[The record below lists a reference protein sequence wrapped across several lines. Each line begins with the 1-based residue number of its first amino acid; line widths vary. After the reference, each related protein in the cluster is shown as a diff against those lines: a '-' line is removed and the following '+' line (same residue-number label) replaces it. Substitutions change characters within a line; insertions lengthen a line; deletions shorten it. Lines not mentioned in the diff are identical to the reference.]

1 MPKYVNGE
9 YDIEK
14 AFRAIEDELIH
25 SMIRNFKQHRAEETK
40 EGYNWSAWQIE
51 QLKSLEQYKKANA
64 EKFSSRF
71 SNINASVEE
80 LIKEA
85 RAQGGSEQEEQ
96 ILKAI
101 KNGFKAAKPPGQGME
116 AAFFRLNDKKIE
128 ALAKATKN
136 DLSKAEH
143 ATLRMANDKYRQIIF
158 NAQVYANTGA
168 GTYEKAV
175 DMATRDF
182 LSAGINCIEYKDG
195 SRHNIKEYAGM
206 AIRTADKRAYLTG
219 EGEKRK
225 EWGVTTVIVKKR
237 GNACPKCLPFCGKIL
252 IDDVWSGGVPD
263 GKHKLMSQAIA
274 AGLYHPNCKDIH
286 TTYFEGITKYGEPY
300 TDTEIK
306 QIESDYNEE
315 QKQKYAQRQAERF
328 NRLEKYSL
336 DDDNKKMYVARK
348 EQWENVVAN
357 NQNSDKIKL
366 KDNITKTNAKIDSLK
381 KEFSDMT
388 EGYSYDDWF
397 KEFDSIEDGFGD
409 VSEDDLVDKLKDLDT
424 QIKNYQKQKNKLLI
438 QKEKRK
444 QLDTGYSGKVPDNEL
459 DKFNKKAFEQ
469 IKSDTGYSDEKAK
482 ELQEALKEYFG
493 GDYTSI
499 LNGET
504 ETAKIIRDGIDR
516 IPVYEGSISRGMTLN
531 NSDVRMFS
539 NLKKGDELPRRGIIE
554 SWTSNEGTAMGYGG
568 ISVYERS
575 SVILECEKNETAVG
589 VQHLSLFGTDESEV
603 LSSSKYEVV
612 EVIKES
618 KYDYLSKHRE
628 YLYFPEDLE
637 NSSGVLKENVVCI
650 IKVKEKV

>member
-1 MPKYVNGE
+1 MPRYVNGE

-64 EKFSSRF
+64 EKFASRF

-136 DLSKAEH
+136 DLSKAER

-300 TDTEIK
+300 TDTELK
-306 QIESDYNEE
+306 QIESDYNEG

-328 NRLEKYSL
+328 DRLEKYSL
-336 DDDNKKMYVARK
+336 DDDNKKMYAARK
-348 EQWENVVAN
+348 EQWEKQVDSKQEYKPVNRGESKIVEVKNNRNINISEVEDYKGDVYISDKANIKPRALHEIYNNTMKAMELWGISKNRRPEIRIVSYEELEAYGKYNAVDNVVYYIPEVVSEDIVGGKAITEYHEMWHMK
-357 NQNSDKIKL
+357 QAEKFRSKGW
-366 KDNITKTNAKIDSLK
+366 NITKENYGKYIRELNKECKKTIDVLGINEYNVGKI
-381 KEFSDMT
+381 SDYAEKMLDYGRYDEVEAEYMT
-388 EGYSYDDWF
+388 
-397 KEFDSIEDGFGD
+397 I
-409 VSEDDLVDKLKDLDT
+409 
-424 QIKNYQKQKNKLLI
+424 
-438 QKEKRK
+438 
-444 QLDTGYSGKVPDNEL
+444 
-459 DKFNKKAFEQ
+459 
-469 IKSDTGYSDEKAK
+469 IKSKGK
-482 ELQEALKEYFG
+482 EL
-493 GDYTSI
+493 
-499 LNGET
+499 
-504 ETAKIIRDGIDR
+504 
-516 IPVYEGSISRGMTLN
+516 
-531 NSDVRMFS
+531 
-539 NLKKGDELPRRGIIE
+539 
-554 SWTSNEGTAMGYGG
+554 
-568 ISVYERS
+568 
-575 SVILECEKNETAVG
+575 
-589 VQHLSLFGTDESEV
+589 
-603 LSSSKYEVV
+603 
-612 EVIKES
+612 
-618 KYDYLSKHRE
+618 
-628 YLYFPEDLE
+628 
-637 NSSGVLKENVVCI
+637 
-650 IKVKEKV
+650 

>member
-1 MPKYVNGE
+1 MPRYVNGE

-64 EKFSSRF
+64 EKFASRF

-182 LSAGINCIEYKDG
+182 LSAGINSIEYKDG

-300 TDTEIK
+300 TDTELK
-306 QIESDYNEE
+306 QIESDYNEG

-328 NRLEKYSL
+328 DRLEKYSL
-336 DDDNKKMYVARK
+336 DDDNKKMYAARK
-348 EQWENVVAN
+348 EQWEKQVDSKQEYKPVNRGESKIVEVKNNRNINISEVEDYKGDVYISDKANIKPRALHEIYNNTMKAIELWGISKNRKPEIRIVSYEELEAYGKYNAVDNVVYYIPEVVSEDIVGGKAITEYHEMWHMK
-357 NQNSDKIKL
+357 QAEKFRDKGW
-366 KDNITKTNAKIDSLK
+366 NITKENYGKYIRELNKECKKTIDVLGINEYNVGKI
-381 KEFSDMT
+381 SDYAEKMLDYGRYDEVEAEYMT
-388 EGYSYDDWF
+388 
-397 KEFDSIEDGFGD
+397 I
-409 VSEDDLVDKLKDLDT
+409 
-424 QIKNYQKQKNKLLI
+424 
-438 QKEKRK
+438 
-444 QLDTGYSGKVPDNEL
+444 
-459 DKFNKKAFEQ
+459 
-469 IKSDTGYSDEKAK
+469 IKSKGK
-482 ELQEALKEYFG
+482 EL
-493 GDYTSI
+493 
-499 LNGET
+499 
-504 ETAKIIRDGIDR
+504 
-516 IPVYEGSISRGMTLN
+516 
-531 NSDVRMFS
+531 
-539 NLKKGDELPRRGIIE
+539 
-554 SWTSNEGTAMGYGG
+554 
-568 ISVYERS
+568 
-575 SVILECEKNETAVG
+575 
-589 VQHLSLFGTDESEV
+589 
-603 LSSSKYEVV
+603 
-612 EVIKES
+612 
-618 KYDYLSKHRE
+618 
-628 YLYFPEDLE
+628 
-637 NSSGVLKENVVCI
+637 
-650 IKVKEKV
+650 

>member
-1 MPKYVNGE
+1 MPRYVNGE

-85 RAQGGSEQEEQ
+85 RAQGDSEQEEQ

-128 ALAKATKN
+128 ALVKATTK
-136 DLSKAEH
+136 DLSKAEY

-263 GKHKLMSQAIA
+263 GKHKLMSQAIT

-300 TDTEIK
+300 TDTELK
-306 QIESDYNEE
+306 QIESDYNEG

-328 NRLEKYSL
+328 DRLEKYSL
-336 DDDNKKMYVARK
+336 DDDNKKMYAERR
-348 EQWENVVAN
+348 EQWEKQVDSKQEYKPVNRGESKIVEVKNNTNINISEVEDYKGDVYISDKANIKPRALHEIYNNTMKAMELWGISKNRRPEIRIVSYEELEAYGKYNAVDNVVYYIPEVVSEDIVGGKAITEYHEMWHMK
-357 NQNSDKIKL
+357 QAEKFRSKGW
-366 KDNITKTNAKIDSLK
+366 NITKENYGKYIRELNKECKKTIDVLGINEYNVGKI
-381 KEFSDMT
+381 SDYAEKMLDYGRYDEVEAEYMT
-388 EGYSYDDWF
+388 
-397 KEFDSIEDGFGD
+397 I
-409 VSEDDLVDKLKDLDT
+409 
-424 QIKNYQKQKNKLLI
+424 
-438 QKEKRK
+438 
-444 QLDTGYSGKVPDNEL
+444 
-459 DKFNKKAFEQ
+459 
-469 IKSDTGYSDEKAK
+469 IKSKGK
-482 ELQEALKEYFG
+482 EL
-493 GDYTSI
+493 
-499 LNGET
+499 
-504 ETAKIIRDGIDR
+504 
-516 IPVYEGSISRGMTLN
+516 
-531 NSDVRMFS
+531 
-539 NLKKGDELPRRGIIE
+539 
-554 SWTSNEGTAMGYGG
+554 
-568 ISVYERS
+568 
-575 SVILECEKNETAVG
+575 
-589 VQHLSLFGTDESEV
+589 
-603 LSSSKYEVV
+603 
-612 EVIKES
+612 
-618 KYDYLSKHRE
+618 
-628 YLYFPEDLE
+628 
-637 NSSGVLKENVVCI
+637 
-650 IKVKEKV
+650 

>member
-1 MPKYVNGE
+1 MPRYVNGE

-64 EKFSSRF
+64 EKFASRF

-136 DLSKAEH
+136 DLSKAER

-182 LSAGINCIEYKDG
+182 LSAGINSIEYKDG

-300 TDTEIK
+300 TDTELK
-306 QIESDYNEE
+306 QIESDYNEG

-328 NRLEKYSL
+328 DRLEKYSL
-336 DDDNKKMYVARK
+336 DDDNKKMYAARK
-348 EQWENVVAN
+348 EQWEKQVDSKQEYKPVNRGESKIVEVKNNRNINISEVEDYKGDVYISDKANIKPRALHEIYNNTMKAIELWGISKNRKPEIRIVSYEELEAYGKYNAVDNVVYY
-357 NQNSDKIKL
+357 IP
-366 KDNITKTNAKIDSLK
+366 
-381 KEFSDMT
+381 EV
-388 EGYSYDDWF
+388 
-397 KEFDSIEDGFGD
+397 
-409 VSEDDLVDKLKDLDT
+409 VSEDIVGGKAITEYHEMWHMKQAEKFRDKGWDITKENYGDYLEKLNKECKKRIDALGINEYNVGKISEYAKKSYIAQRYDEVEAEYMTLV
-424 QIKNYQKQKNKLLI
+424 
-438 QKEKRK
+438 KRK
-444 QLDTGYSGKVPDNEL
+444 G
-459 DKFNKKAFEQ
+459 
-469 IKSDTGYSDEKAK
+469 EK
-482 ELQEALKEYFG
+482 L
-493 GDYTSI
+493 
-499 LNGET
+499 
-504 ETAKIIRDGIDR
+504 
-516 IPVYEGSISRGMTLN
+516 
-531 NSDVRMFS
+531 
-539 NLKKGDELPRRGIIE
+539 
-554 SWTSNEGTAMGYGG
+554 
-568 ISVYERS
+568 
-575 SVILECEKNETAVG
+575 
-589 VQHLSLFGTDESEV
+589 
-603 LSSSKYEVV
+603 
-612 EVIKES
+612 
-618 KYDYLSKHRE
+618 
-628 YLYFPEDLE
+628 
-637 NSSGVLKENVVCI
+637 
-650 IKVKEKV
+650 

>member
-40 EGYNWSAWQIE
+40 EGSNWSAWQIE

-286 TTYFEGITKYGEPY
+286 TTYFEGITKYGESY
-300 TDTEIK
+300 TDTELK

-328 NRLEKYSL
+328 DRLEKYSL
-336 DDDNKKMYVARK
+336 DDDNKKMYAARR
-348 EQWENVVAN
+348 EQWEKQVDSKQEYKPVNRGESKIVEVKNNTNINISEVEDYKGDVYISDKANIKPRALHEIYNNTMKAMELWGISKNRRPEIRIVSYEELEAYGKYNAVDNVVYYIPEVVSEDIVGGKAITEYHEMWHMK
-357 NQNSDKIKL
+357 QAEKFRSKGW
-366 KDNITKTNAKIDSLK
+366 NITKENYGKYIRELNKECKKTIDVLGINEYNVGKI
-381 KEFSDMT
+381 SDYAEKMLDYGRYDEVEAEYMT
-388 EGYSYDDWF
+388 
-397 KEFDSIEDGFGD
+397 I
-409 VSEDDLVDKLKDLDT
+409 
-424 QIKNYQKQKNKLLI
+424 
-438 QKEKRK
+438 
-444 QLDTGYSGKVPDNEL
+444 
-459 DKFNKKAFEQ
+459 
-469 IKSDTGYSDEKAK
+469 IKSKGK
-482 ELQEALKEYFG
+482 EL
-493 GDYTSI
+493 
-499 LNGET
+499 
-504 ETAKIIRDGIDR
+504 
-516 IPVYEGSISRGMTLN
+516 
-531 NSDVRMFS
+531 
-539 NLKKGDELPRRGIIE
+539 
-554 SWTSNEGTAMGYGG
+554 
-568 ISVYERS
+568 
-575 SVILECEKNETAVG
+575 
-589 VQHLSLFGTDESEV
+589 
-603 LSSSKYEVV
+603 
-612 EVIKES
+612 
-618 KYDYLSKHRE
+618 
-628 YLYFPEDLE
+628 
-637 NSSGVLKENVVCI
+637 
-650 IKVKEKV
+650 

>member
-64 EKFSSRF
+64 EKFASWF

-263 GKHKLMSQAIA
+263 GKYKLMSQAIA

-300 TDTEIK
+300 TDTELK
-306 QIESDYNEE
+306 QIESDYNEG

-328 NRLEKYSL
+328 DRLEKYSL
-336 DDDNKKMYVARK
+336 DDDNKKMYAARK
-348 EQWENVVAN
+348 EQWEKQVDSKQEYKPVNRGESKIVEVKNNRNINISEVEDYKGDVYISDKANIKPRALHEIYNNTMKAMELWGISKNRRPEIRIVSYEELEAYGKYNAVDNVVYYIPEVVSEDIVGGKAITEYHEMWHMK
-357 NQNSDKIKL
+357 QAEKFRSKGW
-366 KDNITKTNAKIDSLK
+366 NITKENYGKYIRELNKECKKTIDVLGINEYNVGKI
-381 KEFSDMT
+381 SDYAEKMLDYGRYDEVEAEYMT
-388 EGYSYDDWF
+388 
-397 KEFDSIEDGFGD
+397 I
-409 VSEDDLVDKLKDLDT
+409 
-424 QIKNYQKQKNKLLI
+424 
-438 QKEKRK
+438 
-444 QLDTGYSGKVPDNEL
+444 
-459 DKFNKKAFEQ
+459 
-469 IKSDTGYSDEKAK
+469 IKSKGK
-482 ELQEALKEYFG
+482 EL
-493 GDYTSI
+493 
-499 LNGET
+499 
-504 ETAKIIRDGIDR
+504 
-516 IPVYEGSISRGMTLN
+516 
-531 NSDVRMFS
+531 
-539 NLKKGDELPRRGIIE
+539 
-554 SWTSNEGTAMGYGG
+554 
-568 ISVYERS
+568 
-575 SVILECEKNETAVG
+575 
-589 VQHLSLFGTDESEV
+589 
-603 LSSSKYEVV
+603 
-612 EVIKES
+612 
-618 KYDYLSKHRE
+618 
-628 YLYFPEDLE
+628 
-637 NSSGVLKENVVCI
+637 
-650 IKVKEKV
+650 

>member
-116 AAFFRLNDKKIE
+116 AAFFRLNDKKME

-336 DDDNKKMYVARK
+336 DDDNKKMYAERR
-348 EQWENVVAN
+348 EQWEKQVDSKQEYKPVNRGESKIVEVKNNTNINISEVEDYKGDVYISDKANIKPRALHEIYNNTMKAMELWGISKNRRPEIRIVSYEELEAYGKYNAVDNVVYYIPEVVSEDIVGGKAITEYHEMWHMK
-357 NQNSDKIKL
+357 QAEKFRSKGW
-366 KDNITKTNAKIDSLK
+366 NITKENYGKYIRELNKECKKTIDVLGINEYNVGKI
-381 KEFSDMT
+381 SDYAEKMLDYGRYDEVEAEYMT
-388 EGYSYDDWF
+388 
-397 KEFDSIEDGFGD
+397 I
-409 VSEDDLVDKLKDLDT
+409 
-424 QIKNYQKQKNKLLI
+424 
-438 QKEKRK
+438 
-444 QLDTGYSGKVPDNEL
+444 
-459 DKFNKKAFEQ
+459 
-469 IKSDTGYSDEKAK
+469 IKSKGK
-482 ELQEALKEYFG
+482 EL
-493 GDYTSI
+493 
-499 LNGET
+499 
-504 ETAKIIRDGIDR
+504 
-516 IPVYEGSISRGMTLN
+516 
-531 NSDVRMFS
+531 
-539 NLKKGDELPRRGIIE
+539 
-554 SWTSNEGTAMGYGG
+554 
-568 ISVYERS
+568 
-575 SVILECEKNETAVG
+575 
-589 VQHLSLFGTDESEV
+589 
-603 LSSSKYEVV
+603 
-612 EVIKES
+612 
-618 KYDYLSKHRE
+618 
-628 YLYFPEDLE
+628 
-637 NSSGVLKENVVCI
+637 
-650 IKVKEKV
+650 

>member
-85 RAQGGSEQEEQ
+85 RAQGSSEQEEQ

-300 TDTEIK
+300 TDTELK
-306 QIESDYNEE
+306 QIESDYNEG
-315 QKQKYAQRQAERF
+315 QKQKYAQRQAERLD
-328 NRLEKYSL
+328 RLEKYSL
-336 DDDNKKMYVARK
+336 DDDNKKMYAARK
-348 EQWENVVAN
+348 EQWEKQVDSKQEYKPVNRGESKIVEVKNNRNINISEVEDYKGDVYISDKANIKPRALHEIYNNTMKAMELWGISKNRRPEIRIVSYEELEAYGKYNAVDNVVYYIPEVVSEDIVGGKAITEYHEMWHMK
-357 NQNSDKIKL
+357 QAEKFRSKGW
-366 KDNITKTNAKIDSLK
+366 NITKENYGKYIRELNKECKKTIDVLGINEYNVGKI
-381 KEFSDMT
+381 SDYAEKMLDYGRYDEVEVEYMT
-388 EGYSYDDWF
+388 
-397 KEFDSIEDGFGD
+397 I
-409 VSEDDLVDKLKDLDT
+409 
-424 QIKNYQKQKNKLLI
+424 
-438 QKEKRK
+438 
-444 QLDTGYSGKVPDNEL
+444 
-459 DKFNKKAFEQ
+459 
-469 IKSDTGYSDEKAK
+469 IKSKGK
-482 ELQEALKEYFG
+482 EL
-493 GDYTSI
+493 
-499 LNGET
+499 
-504 ETAKIIRDGIDR
+504 
-516 IPVYEGSISRGMTLN
+516 
-531 NSDVRMFS
+531 
-539 NLKKGDELPRRGIIE
+539 
-554 SWTSNEGTAMGYGG
+554 
-568 ISVYERS
+568 
-575 SVILECEKNETAVG
+575 
-589 VQHLSLFGTDESEV
+589 
-603 LSSSKYEVV
+603 
-612 EVIKES
+612 
-618 KYDYLSKHRE
+618 
-628 YLYFPEDLE
+628 
-637 NSSGVLKENVVCI
+637 
-650 IKVKEKV
+650 

>member
-237 GNACPKCLPFCGKIL
+237 GNACPMCLPFCGKIL

-336 DDDNKKMYVARK
+336 DDDNKKMYAERR
-348 EQWENVVAN
+348 EQWEKQVDSKQEYKLVNRGESKIVEVKNNTNINISEVEDYKGDVYISDKANIKPRALHEIYNNTMKAMELWGISKNRRPEIRIVSYEELEAYGKYNAVDNVVYYIPEVVSEDIVGGKAITEYHEMWHMK
-357 NQNSDKIKL
+357 QAEKFRSKGW
-366 KDNITKTNAKIDSLK
+366 NITKENYGKYIRELNKECKKTIDVLGINEYNVGKI
-381 KEFSDMT
+381 SDYAEKMLDYGRYDEVEAEYMT
-388 EGYSYDDWF
+388 
-397 KEFDSIEDGFGD
+397 I
-409 VSEDDLVDKLKDLDT
+409 
-424 QIKNYQKQKNKLLI
+424 
-438 QKEKRK
+438 
-444 QLDTGYSGKVPDNEL
+444 
-459 DKFNKKAFEQ
+459 
-469 IKSDTGYSDEKAK
+469 IKSKGK
-482 ELQEALKEYFG
+482 EL
-493 GDYTSI
+493 
-499 LNGET
+499 
-504 ETAKIIRDGIDR
+504 
-516 IPVYEGSISRGMTLN
+516 
-531 NSDVRMFS
+531 
-539 NLKKGDELPRRGIIE
+539 
-554 SWTSNEGTAMGYGG
+554 
-568 ISVYERS
+568 
-575 SVILECEKNETAVG
+575 
-589 VQHLSLFGTDESEV
+589 
-603 LSSSKYEVV
+603 
-612 EVIKES
+612 
-618 KYDYLSKHRE
+618 
-628 YLYFPEDLE
+628 
-637 NSSGVLKENVVCI
+637 
-650 IKVKEKV
+650 

>member
-85 RAQGGSEQEEQ
+85 RVQGDSEQEEQ

-128 ALAKATKN
+128 ALVKATTK

-300 TDTEIK
+300 TDTELK
-306 QIESDYNEE
+306 QIEGDYNEE

-328 NRLEKYSL
+328 DRLEKYSL
-336 DDDNKKMYVARK
+336 DDDNKKMYAARK
-348 EQWENVVAN
+348 KQWEKQADSKQAYKTVNRGESKIAEVKNNRNINISEVEDYKGEVYISDKANIKPRALHEIYNNTMKAMELWEISKDRRPEIRIVSYEELEAYGKYNAVDNVVYY
-357 NQNSDKIKL
+357 IP
-366 KDNITKTNAKIDSLK
+366 
-381 KEFSDMT
+381 EV
-388 EGYSYDDWF
+388 
-397 KEFDSIEDGFGD
+397 
-409 VSEDDLVDKLKDLDT
+409 VSEDIVGEKAITEYHEMWHMKQAEKFRDKGWDIAKENYGDYLEKLNKECKKRIDALGINEYNVGKISDYAEKMLDYGRYDEVEAEYMT
-424 QIKNYQKQKNKLLI
+424 I
-438 QKEKRK
+438 
-444 QLDTGYSGKVPDNEL
+444 
-459 DKFNKKAFEQ
+459 
-469 IKSDTGYSDEKAK
+469 IKSKGK
-482 ELQEALKEYFG
+482 EL
-493 GDYTSI
+493 
-499 LNGET
+499 
-504 ETAKIIRDGIDR
+504 
-516 IPVYEGSISRGMTLN
+516 
-531 NSDVRMFS
+531 
-539 NLKKGDELPRRGIIE
+539 
-554 SWTSNEGTAMGYGG
+554 
-568 ISVYERS
+568 
-575 SVILECEKNETAVG
+575 
-589 VQHLSLFGTDESEV
+589 
-603 LSSSKYEVV
+603 
-612 EVIKES
+612 
-618 KYDYLSKHRE
+618 
-628 YLYFPEDLE
+628 
-637 NSSGVLKENVVCI
+637 
-650 IKVKEKV
+650 

>member
-64 EKFSSRF
+64 EKFASRF
-71 SNINASVEE
+71 GNINASVEE

-85 RAQGGSEQEEQ
+85 RVQGGSEQEEQ

-182 LSAGINCIEYKDG
+182 LSAGINSIEYKDG
-195 SRHNIKEYAGM
+195 SRHNIKEYASM

-328 NRLEKYSL
+328 DRLEKYSL
-336 DDDNKKMYVARK
+336 DDDNKKMYAARR
-348 EQWENVVAN
+348 EQWEKQVDSKQEYKPVNRGESKIVEVKNNTNINISEVEDYKGEVYISDKANIKPRALHEIYNNTIKAMELWGISKNRRPEIRIVSYEELEAYGKYNAVDNVVYYIPEVVSEDIVGGKAITEYHEMWHMK
-357 NQNSDKIKL
+357 QAEKFRSKGW
-366 KDNITKTNAKIDSLK
+366 NITKENYGKYIRELNKECKKTIDVLGINEYNVGKI
-381 KEFSDMT
+381 SDYAEKMLDYGRYDEVEAEYMT
-388 EGYSYDDWF
+388 
-397 KEFDSIEDGFGD
+397 I
-409 VSEDDLVDKLKDLDT
+409 
-424 QIKNYQKQKNKLLI
+424 
-438 QKEKRK
+438 
-444 QLDTGYSGKVPDNEL
+444 
-459 DKFNKKAFEQ
+459 
-469 IKSDTGYSDEKAK
+469 IKSKGK
-482 ELQEALKEYFG
+482 EL
-493 GDYTSI
+493 
-499 LNGET
+499 
-504 ETAKIIRDGIDR
+504 
-516 IPVYEGSISRGMTLN
+516 
-531 NSDVRMFS
+531 
-539 NLKKGDELPRRGIIE
+539 
-554 SWTSNEGTAMGYGG
+554 
-568 ISVYERS
+568 
-575 SVILECEKNETAVG
+575 
-589 VQHLSLFGTDESEV
+589 
-603 LSSSKYEVV
+603 
-612 EVIKES
+612 
-618 KYDYLSKHRE
+618 
-628 YLYFPEDLE
+628 
-637 NSSGVLKENVVCI
+637 
-650 IKVKEKV
+650 

>member
-1 MPKYVNGE
+1 MPKYVNSE

-85 RAQGGSEQEEQ
+85 RVQGGSEQEEQ

-182 LSAGINCIEYKDG
+182 LSAGINSIEYKDG
-195 SRHNIKEYAGM
+195 SRHNIKEYASM

-300 TDTEIK
+300 TDTELK
-306 QIESDYNEE
+306 QIEGDYNEE

-328 NRLEKYSL
+328 DRLEKYSL
-336 DDDNKKMYVARK
+336 DDDNKKMYAARK
-348 EQWENVVAN
+348 KQWEKQADSKQAYKTVNRGESKIAEVKNNRNINISEVEDYKGEVYISDKANIKPRALHEIYNNTMKAMELWGISKNRRPEIRIVSYEELEAYGKYNAVDNVVYYIPEVVSEDIVGGKAITEYHEMWHMK
-357 NQNSDKIKL
+357 QAEKFRSKGW
-366 KDNITKTNAKIDSLK
+366 NITKENYGKYIRELNKECKKTIDVLGINEYNVGKI
-381 KEFSDMT
+381 SDYAEKMLDYGRYDEVEAEYMT
-388 EGYSYDDWF
+388 
-397 KEFDSIEDGFGD
+397 I
-409 VSEDDLVDKLKDLDT
+409 
-424 QIKNYQKQKNKLLI
+424 
-438 QKEKRK
+438 
-444 QLDTGYSGKVPDNEL
+444 
-459 DKFNKKAFEQ
+459 
-469 IKSDTGYSDEKAK
+469 IKSKGK
-482 ELQEALKEYFG
+482 EL
-493 GDYTSI
+493 
-499 LNGET
+499 
-504 ETAKIIRDGIDR
+504 
-516 IPVYEGSISRGMTLN
+516 
-531 NSDVRMFS
+531 
-539 NLKKGDELPRRGIIE
+539 
-554 SWTSNEGTAMGYGG
+554 
-568 ISVYERS
+568 
-575 SVILECEKNETAVG
+575 
-589 VQHLSLFGTDESEV
+589 
-603 LSSSKYEVV
+603 
-612 EVIKES
+612 
-618 KYDYLSKHRE
+618 
-628 YLYFPEDLE
+628 
-637 NSSGVLKENVVCI
+637 
-650 IKVKEKV
+650 

>member
-286 TTYFEGITKYGEPY
+286 TTYFEGITKYGESY
-300 TDTEIK
+300 TDTELK

-328 NRLEKYSL
+328 DRLEKYSL
-336 DDDNKKMYVARK
+336 DDDNKKMYAARR
-348 EQWENVVAN
+348 EQWEKQVDSKQEYKPVNRGESKIVEVKNNTNINISEVEDYKGDVYISDKANIKPRALHEIYNNTMKAMELWGISKNRRPEIRIVSYEELEAYGKYNAVDNVVYYIPEVVSEDIVGGKAITEYHEMWHMK
-357 NQNSDKIKL
+357 QAEKFRSKGW
-366 KDNITKTNAKIDSLK
+366 NITKENYGKYIRELNKECKKTIDVLGINEDNVGKI
-381 KEFSDMT
+381 SDYAEKMLDYGRYDEVEAEYMT
-388 EGYSYDDWF
+388 
-397 KEFDSIEDGFGD
+397 I
-409 VSEDDLVDKLKDLDT
+409 
-424 QIKNYQKQKNKLLI
+424 
-438 QKEKRK
+438 
-444 QLDTGYSGKVPDNEL
+444 
-459 DKFNKKAFEQ
+459 
-469 IKSDTGYSDEKAK
+469 IKSKGK
-482 ELQEALKEYFG
+482 EL
-493 GDYTSI
+493 
-499 LNGET
+499 
-504 ETAKIIRDGIDR
+504 
-516 IPVYEGSISRGMTLN
+516 
-531 NSDVRMFS
+531 
-539 NLKKGDELPRRGIIE
+539 
-554 SWTSNEGTAMGYGG
+554 
-568 ISVYERS
+568 
-575 SVILECEKNETAVG
+575 
-589 VQHLSLFGTDESEV
+589 
-603 LSSSKYEVV
+603 
-612 EVIKES
+612 
-618 KYDYLSKHRE
+618 
-628 YLYFPEDLE
+628 
-637 NSSGVLKENVVCI
+637 
-650 IKVKEKV
+650 

>member
-85 RAQGGSEQEEQ
+85 RVQGDSEQEEQ

-128 ALAKATKN
+128 ALVKATTK

-182 LSAGINCIEYKDG
+182 LSAGINSIEYKDG

-300 TDTEIK
+300 TDAELK
-306 QIESDYNEE
+306 KIESDYNEE

-328 NRLEKYSL
+328 DRLEKYSL
-336 DDDNKKMYVARK
+336 DDDNKKIYAARR
-348 EQWENVVAN
+348 EQWEKQVDSKQEYKPVNRGESKIVEVKNNTNINISEVEDYKGEVYISDKANIKPRALHEIYNNTMKAMELWGISKNRRPEIRIVSYEELEAYGKYNAVDNVVYYIPEVVSEDIVGGKAITEYHEMWHMK
-357 NQNSDKIKL
+357 QAEKFRSKGW
-366 KDNITKTNAKIDSLK
+366 NITKENYGKYIRELNKECKKTIDVLGINEYNVGKI
-381 KEFSDMT
+381 SDYAEKMLDYGRYDEVEAEYMT
-388 EGYSYDDWF
+388 
-397 KEFDSIEDGFGD
+397 I
-409 VSEDDLVDKLKDLDT
+409 
-424 QIKNYQKQKNKLLI
+424 
-438 QKEKRK
+438 
-444 QLDTGYSGKVPDNEL
+444 
-459 DKFNKKAFEQ
+459 
-469 IKSDTGYSDEKAK
+469 IKSKGK
-482 ELQEALKEYFG
+482 EL
-493 GDYTSI
+493 
-499 LNGET
+499 
-504 ETAKIIRDGIDR
+504 
-516 IPVYEGSISRGMTLN
+516 
-531 NSDVRMFS
+531 
-539 NLKKGDELPRRGIIE
+539 
-554 SWTSNEGTAMGYGG
+554 
-568 ISVYERS
+568 
-575 SVILECEKNETAVG
+575 
-589 VQHLSLFGTDESEV
+589 
-603 LSSSKYEVV
+603 
-612 EVIKES
+612 
-618 KYDYLSKHRE
+618 
-628 YLYFPEDLE
+628 
-637 NSSGVLKENVVCI
+637 
-650 IKVKEKV
+650 

>member
-263 GKHKLMSQAIA
+263 GKYKLMSQAIA

-300 TDTEIK
+300 TDTELK
-306 QIESDYNEE
+306 QIESDYNEG

-328 NRLEKYSL
+328 DRLEKYSL
-336 DDDNKKMYVARK
+336 DDDNKKMYAARK
-348 EQWENVVAN
+348 EQWEKQVDSKQEYKPVNRGESKIVEVKNNRNINISEVEDYKGDVYISDKANIKPRALHEIYNNTMKAMELWGISKNRRPEIRIVSYEELEAYGKYNAVDNVVYYIPEVVSEDIVGGKAITEYHEMWHMK
-357 NQNSDKIKL
+357 QAEKFRSKGW
-366 KDNITKTNAKIDSLK
+366 NITKENYGKYIRELNKECKKTIDVLGINEYNVGKI
-381 KEFSDMT
+381 SDYAEKMLDY
-388 EGYSYDDWF
+388 GRYDEVEAEYIF
-397 KEFDSIEDGFGD
+397 IP
-409 VSEDDLVDKLKDLDT
+409 KLHRC
-424 QIKNYQKQKNKLLI
+424 N
-438 QKEKRK
+438 
-444 QLDTGYSGKVPDNEL
+444 
-459 DKFNKKAFEQ
+459 
-469 IKSDTGYSDEKAK
+469 
-482 ELQEALKEYFG
+482 
-493 GDYTSI
+493 
-499 LNGET
+499 
-504 ETAKIIRDGIDR
+504 R
-516 IPVYEGSISRGMTLN
+516 I
-531 NSDVRMFS
+531 
-539 NLKKGDELPRRGIIE
+539 
-554 SWTSNEGTAMGYGG
+554 
-568 ISVYERS
+568 
-575 SVILECEKNETAVG
+575 
-589 VQHLSLFGTDESEV
+589 
-603 LSSSKYEVV
+603 
-612 EVIKES
+612 
-618 KYDYLSKHRE
+618 
-628 YLYFPEDLE
+628 
-637 NSSGVLKENVVCI
+637 
-650 IKVKEKV
+650 

>member
-182 LSAGINCIEYKDG
+182 LSAGINSIEYKDG

-328 NRLEKYSL
+328 DRLEKYSL
-336 DDDNKKMYVARK
+336 DDDNKKMYAARR
-348 EQWENVVAN
+348 EQWEKQVDSKQEYKPVNRGESKIVEVKNNTNINISEVEDYKGDVYISDKANIKPRALHEIYNNTIKAMELWGISKNRRPEIRIVSYEELEAYGKYNAVDNVVYY
-357 NQNSDKIKL
+357 IP
-366 KDNITKTNAKIDSLK
+366 
-381 KEFSDMT
+381 EV
-388 EGYSYDDWF
+388 
-397 KEFDSIEDGFGD
+397 
-409 VSEDDLVDKLKDLDT
+409 VSEDIVGGKAITEYHEMWHMKQAEKFRDKGWDITKENYGDYLEKLNKECKKRIDALGINEYNVGKISEYAKKSYIAQRYDEVEAEYMTLV
-424 QIKNYQKQKNKLLI
+424 
-438 QKEKRK
+438 KRK
-444 QLDTGYSGKVPDNEL
+444 G
-459 DKFNKKAFEQ
+459 
-469 IKSDTGYSDEKAK
+469 EK
-482 ELQEALKEYFG
+482 L
-493 GDYTSI
+493 
-499 LNGET
+499 
-504 ETAKIIRDGIDR
+504 
-516 IPVYEGSISRGMTLN
+516 
-531 NSDVRMFS
+531 
-539 NLKKGDELPRRGIIE
+539 
-554 SWTSNEGTAMGYGG
+554 
-568 ISVYERS
+568 
-575 SVILECEKNETAVG
+575 
-589 VQHLSLFGTDESEV
+589 
-603 LSSSKYEVV
+603 
-612 EVIKES
+612 
-618 KYDYLSKHRE
+618 
-628 YLYFPEDLE
+628 
-637 NSSGVLKENVVCI
+637 
-650 IKVKEKV
+650 

>member
-1 MPKYVNGE
+1 MSKYVNGE

-64 EKFSSRF
+64 EKFASRF

-182 LSAGINCIEYKDG
+182 LSAGINSIEYKDG
-195 SRHNIKEYAGM
+195 SRHNIKEYASM

-263 GKHKLMSQAIA
+263 GKHKLMSQAIT

-300 TDTEIK
+300 TDTELK
-306 QIESDYNEE
+306 QIESDYNEG

-328 NRLEKYSL
+328 DRLEKYSL
-336 DDDNKKMYVARK
+336 DDDNKKMYAARK
-348 EQWENVVAN
+348 EQWEKQVDSKQEYKPVNRGESKIVEVKNNRNINISEVEDYKGDVYISDKANIKPRALHEIYNNTMKAMELWGISKNRRPEIRIVSYEELEAYGKYNAVDNVVYYIPEVVSEDIVGGKAITEYHEMWHMK
-357 NQNSDKIKL
+357 QAEKFRSKGW
-366 KDNITKTNAKIDSLK
+366 NITKENYGKYIRELNKECKKTIDVLGINEYNVGKI
-381 KEFSDMT
+381 SDYAEKMLDYGRYDEVEAEYMT
-388 EGYSYDDWF
+388 
-397 KEFDSIEDGFGD
+397 I
-409 VSEDDLVDKLKDLDT
+409 
-424 QIKNYQKQKNKLLI
+424 
-438 QKEKRK
+438 
-444 QLDTGYSGKVPDNEL
+444 
-459 DKFNKKAFEQ
+459 
-469 IKSDTGYSDEKAK
+469 IKSKGK
-482 ELQEALKEYFG
+482 EL
-493 GDYTSI
+493 
-499 LNGET
+499 
-504 ETAKIIRDGIDR
+504 
-516 IPVYEGSISRGMTLN
+516 
-531 NSDVRMFS
+531 
-539 NLKKGDELPRRGIIE
+539 
-554 SWTSNEGTAMGYGG
+554 
-568 ISVYERS
+568 
-575 SVILECEKNETAVG
+575 
-589 VQHLSLFGTDESEV
+589 
-603 LSSSKYEVV
+603 
-612 EVIKES
+612 
-618 KYDYLSKHRE
+618 
-628 YLYFPEDLE
+628 
-637 NSSGVLKENVVCI
+637 
-650 IKVKEKV
+650 

>member
-175 DMATRDF
+175 DMATGDF

-286 TTYFEGITKYGEPY
+286 TTYFEGITKYGESY
-300 TDTEIK
+300 TDTELK

-328 NRLEKYSL
+328 DRLEKYSL
-336 DDDNKKMYVARK
+336 DDDNKKMYAARR
-348 EQWENVVAN
+348 EQWEKQVDSKQEYKPVNRGESKIVEVKNNTNINISEVEDYKGDVYISDKANIKPRALHETYNNTMKAMELWGISKNRRPEIRIVSYEELEAYGKYNAVDNVVYYIPEVVSEDIVGGKAITEYHEMWHMK
-357 NQNSDKIKL
+357 QAEKFRSKGW
-366 KDNITKTNAKIDSLK
+366 NITKENYGKYIRELNKECKKTIDVLGINEYNVGKI
-381 KEFSDMT
+381 SDYAEKMLDYGRYDEVEAEYMT
-388 EGYSYDDWF
+388 
-397 KEFDSIEDGFGD
+397 I
-409 VSEDDLVDKLKDLDT
+409 
-424 QIKNYQKQKNKLLI
+424 
-438 QKEKRK
+438 
-444 QLDTGYSGKVPDNEL
+444 
-459 DKFNKKAFEQ
+459 
-469 IKSDTGYSDEKAK
+469 IKSKGK
-482 ELQEALKEYFG
+482 EL
-493 GDYTSI
+493 
-499 LNGET
+499 
-504 ETAKIIRDGIDR
+504 
-516 IPVYEGSISRGMTLN
+516 
-531 NSDVRMFS
+531 
-539 NLKKGDELPRRGIIE
+539 
-554 SWTSNEGTAMGYGG
+554 
-568 ISVYERS
+568 
-575 SVILECEKNETAVG
+575 
-589 VQHLSLFGTDESEV
+589 
-603 LSSSKYEVV
+603 
-612 EVIKES
+612 
-618 KYDYLSKHRE
+618 
-628 YLYFPEDLE
+628 
-637 NSSGVLKENVVCI
+637 
-650 IKVKEKV
+650 

>member
-1 MPKYVNGE
+1 MPRYVNGE

-64 EKFSSRF
+64 EKFASRF

-182 LSAGINCIEYKDG
+182 LSAGINSIEYKDG

-300 TDTEIK
+300 TDTELK
-306 QIESDYNEE
+306 QIESDYNEG

-328 NRLEKYSL
+328 DRLEKYSL
-336 DDDNKKMYVARK
+336 DDDNKKMYAARK
-348 EQWENVVAN
+348 EQWEKQVDSKQEYKPVNRGESKIVEVKNNRNINISEVEDYKGDVYISDKANIKPRSLHEIYNNTMKAMELWGISKNRRPEIRIVSYEELEAYGKYNAVDNVVYYIPEVVSEDIVGGKAITEYHEMWHMK
-357 NQNSDKIKL
+357 QAEKFRSKGW
-366 KDNITKTNAKIDSLK
+366 NITKENYGKYIRELNKECKKTIDVLGINEYNVGKI
-381 KEFSDMT
+381 SDYAEKMLDYGRYDEVEAEYMT
-388 EGYSYDDWF
+388 
-397 KEFDSIEDGFGD
+397 I
-409 VSEDDLVDKLKDLDT
+409 
-424 QIKNYQKQKNKLLI
+424 
-438 QKEKRK
+438 
-444 QLDTGYSGKVPDNEL
+444 
-459 DKFNKKAFEQ
+459 
-469 IKSDTGYSDEKAK
+469 IKSKGK
-482 ELQEALKEYFG
+482 EL
-493 GDYTSI
+493 
-499 LNGET
+499 
-504 ETAKIIRDGIDR
+504 
-516 IPVYEGSISRGMTLN
+516 
-531 NSDVRMFS
+531 
-539 NLKKGDELPRRGIIE
+539 
-554 SWTSNEGTAMGYGG
+554 
-568 ISVYERS
+568 
-575 SVILECEKNETAVG
+575 
-589 VQHLSLFGTDESEV
+589 
-603 LSSSKYEVV
+603 
-612 EVIKES
+612 
-618 KYDYLSKHRE
+618 
-628 YLYFPEDLE
+628 
-637 NSSGVLKENVVCI
+637 
-650 IKVKEKV
+650 

>member
-1 MPKYVNGE
+1 MPRYVNGE

-64 EKFSSRF
+64 EKFASRF

-85 RAQGGSEQEEQ
+85 RVQGGSEQEEQ

-300 TDTEIK
+300 TDTELK
-306 QIESDYNEE
+306 QIEGDYNEE

-328 NRLEKYSL
+328 DRLEKYSL
-336 DDDNKKMYVARK
+336 DDDNKKMYAARR
-348 EQWENVVAN
+348 EQWEKQADSKQAYKTVNRGESKIAEVKNNRNINISEVEDYKGEVYISDKANIKPRALHEIYNNTMKAMELWGISKNRRPEIRIVSYEELEAYGKYNAVDNVVYYIPEVVSEDIVGGKAITEYHEMWHMK
-357 NQNSDKIKL
+357 QAEKFRSKGW
-366 KDNITKTNAKIDSLK
+366 NITKENYGKYIRELNKECKKTIDVLGINEYNVGKISEYALRMYELRRYD
-381 KEFSDMT
+381 EVEAEYMT
-388 EGYSYDDWF
+388 
-397 KEFDSIEDGFGD
+397 
-409 VSEDDLVDKLKDLDT
+409 LV
-424 QIKNYQKQKNKLLI
+424 
-438 QKEKRK
+438 KRK
-444 QLDTGYSGKVPDNEL
+444 G
-459 DKFNKKAFEQ
+459 
-469 IKSDTGYSDEKAK
+469 EK
-482 ELQEALKEYFG
+482 L
-493 GDYTSI
+493 
-499 LNGET
+499 
-504 ETAKIIRDGIDR
+504 
-516 IPVYEGSISRGMTLN
+516 
-531 NSDVRMFS
+531 
-539 NLKKGDELPRRGIIE
+539 
-554 SWTSNEGTAMGYGG
+554 
-568 ISVYERS
+568 
-575 SVILECEKNETAVG
+575 
-589 VQHLSLFGTDESEV
+589 
-603 LSSSKYEVV
+603 
-612 EVIKES
+612 
-618 KYDYLSKHRE
+618 
-628 YLYFPEDLE
+628 
-637 NSSGVLKENVVCI
+637 
-650 IKVKEKV
+650 

>member
-64 EKFSSRF
+64 EKFASRF

-136 DLSKAEH
+136 DLLKAEH

-182 LSAGINCIEYKDG
+182 LSAGINSIEYKDG

-263 GKHKLMSQAIA
+263 GKHKLMSQAIT

-300 TDTEIK
+300 TDTELK
-306 QIESDYNEE
+306 QIESDYNEG

-328 NRLEKYSL
+328 DRLEKYSL
-336 DDDNKKMYVARK
+336 DDDNKKMYAARK
-348 EQWENVVAN
+348 EQWEKQVDSKQEYKPVNRGESKIVEVKNNRNINISEVEDYKGDVYISDKANIKPRALHEIYNNTMKAMELWGISKNRRPEIRIVSYEELEAYGKYNAVDNVVYYIPEVVSEDIVGGKAITEYHEMWHMK
-357 NQNSDKIKL
+357 QAEKFRSKGW
-366 KDNITKTNAKIDSLK
+366 NITKENYGKYIRELNKECKKTIDVLGINEYNVGKI
-381 KEFSDMT
+381 SDYAEKMLDYGRYDEVEAEYMT
-388 EGYSYDDWF
+388 
-397 KEFDSIEDGFGD
+397 I
-409 VSEDDLVDKLKDLDT
+409 
-424 QIKNYQKQKNKLLI
+424 
-438 QKEKRK
+438 
-444 QLDTGYSGKVPDNEL
+444 
-459 DKFNKKAFEQ
+459 
-469 IKSDTGYSDEKAK
+469 IKSKGK
-482 ELQEALKEYFG
+482 EL
-493 GDYTSI
+493 
-499 LNGET
+499 
-504 ETAKIIRDGIDR
+504 
-516 IPVYEGSISRGMTLN
+516 
-531 NSDVRMFS
+531 
-539 NLKKGDELPRRGIIE
+539 
-554 SWTSNEGTAMGYGG
+554 
-568 ISVYERS
+568 
-575 SVILECEKNETAVG
+575 
-589 VQHLSLFGTDESEV
+589 
-603 LSSSKYEVV
+603 
-612 EVIKES
+612 
-618 KYDYLSKHRE
+618 
-628 YLYFPEDLE
+628 
-637 NSSGVLKENVVCI
+637 
-650 IKVKEKV
+650 

>member
-85 RAQGGSEQEEQ
+85 RVQGDSEQEEQ

-128 ALAKATKN
+128 ALVKATTK

-195 SRHNIKEYAGM
+195 SRHNIKEYASM

-263 GKHKLMSQAIA
+263 GKHKLMSQAIT

-328 NRLEKYSL
+328 DRLEKYSL
-336 DDDNKKMYVARK
+336 DDDNKKMYAARK
-348 EQWENVVAN
+348 EQWEKQVDSKQEYKPVNRGESKIVEVKNNRNINISEVEDYKGDVYISDKANIKPRALHEIYNNTMKAMELWGISKNRRPEIRIVSYEELEAYGKYNAVDNVVYYIPEVVSEDIVGGKAITEYHEMWHMK
-357 NQNSDKIKL
+357 QAEKFRSKGW
-366 KDNITKTNAKIDSLK
+366 NITKENYGKYIRELNKECKKTIDVLGINEYNVGKI
-381 KEFSDMT
+381 SDYAEKMLDYGRYDEVEAEYMT
-388 EGYSYDDWF
+388 
-397 KEFDSIEDGFGD
+397 I
-409 VSEDDLVDKLKDLDT
+409 
-424 QIKNYQKQKNKLLI
+424 
-438 QKEKRK
+438 
-444 QLDTGYSGKVPDNEL
+444 
-459 DKFNKKAFEQ
+459 
-469 IKSDTGYSDEKAK
+469 IKSKGK
-482 ELQEALKEYFG
+482 EL
-493 GDYTSI
+493 
-499 LNGET
+499 
-504 ETAKIIRDGIDR
+504 
-516 IPVYEGSISRGMTLN
+516 
-531 NSDVRMFS
+531 
-539 NLKKGDELPRRGIIE
+539 
-554 SWTSNEGTAMGYGG
+554 
-568 ISVYERS
+568 
-575 SVILECEKNETAVG
+575 
-589 VQHLSLFGTDESEV
+589 
-603 LSSSKYEVV
+603 
-612 EVIKES
+612 
-618 KYDYLSKHRE
+618 
-628 YLYFPEDLE
+628 
-637 NSSGVLKENVVCI
+637 
-650 IKVKEKV
+650 

>member
-1 MPKYVNGE
+1 MPRYVNGE

-64 EKFSSRF
+64 EKFASRF

-263 GKHKLMSQAIA
+263 GKYKLMSQAIA

-300 TDTEIK
+300 TDTELK
-306 QIESDYNEE
+306 QIESDYNEG

-328 NRLEKYSL
+328 DRLEKYSL
-336 DDDNKKMYVARK
+336 DDDNKKMYAARK
-348 EQWENVVAN
+348 AQWEKQADSKQEYKPVNRGESKIVEVKNNRNINISEVEDYKGDVYISDKANIKPRALHEIYNNTMKAMELWGISKNRRPEIRIVSYEELEAYGKYNAVDNVVYYIPEVVSEDIVVGKAITEYHEMWHMK
-357 NQNSDKIKL
+357 QAEKFRSKGW
-366 KDNITKTNAKIDSLK
+366 NITKENYGKYIRELNKECKKTIDVLGINEYNVGKI
-381 KEFSDMT
+381 SDYAEKMLDYGRYDEVEAEYMT
-388 EGYSYDDWF
+388 
-397 KEFDSIEDGFGD
+397 I
-409 VSEDDLVDKLKDLDT
+409 
-424 QIKNYQKQKNKLLI
+424 
-438 QKEKRK
+438 
-444 QLDTGYSGKVPDNEL
+444 
-459 DKFNKKAFEQ
+459 
-469 IKSDTGYSDEKAK
+469 IKSKGK
-482 ELQEALKEYFG
+482 EL
-493 GDYTSI
+493 
-499 LNGET
+499 
-504 ETAKIIRDGIDR
+504 
-516 IPVYEGSISRGMTLN
+516 
-531 NSDVRMFS
+531 
-539 NLKKGDELPRRGIIE
+539 
-554 SWTSNEGTAMGYGG
+554 
-568 ISVYERS
+568 
-575 SVILECEKNETAVG
+575 
-589 VQHLSLFGTDESEV
+589 
-603 LSSSKYEVV
+603 
-612 EVIKES
+612 
-618 KYDYLSKHRE
+618 
-628 YLYFPEDLE
+628 
-637 NSSGVLKENVVCI
+637 
-650 IKVKEKV
+650 

>member
-263 GKHKLMSQAIA
+263 GKYKLMSQAIA

-300 TDTEIK
+300 IDTELK
-306 QIESDYNEE
+306 QIESDYNEG

-328 NRLEKYSL
+328 DRLEKYSL
-336 DDDNKKMYVARK
+336 DDDNKKMYAARK
-348 EQWENVVAN
+348 EQWEKQVDSKQEYKPVNRGESKIVEVKNNRNINISEVEDYKGDVYISDKANIKPRALHEIYNNTMKAMELWGISKNRRPEIRIVSYEELEAYGKYNAVDNVVYYIPEVVSEDIVGGKAITEYHEMWHMK
-357 NQNSDKIKL
+357 QAEKFRSKGW
-366 KDNITKTNAKIDSLK
+366 NITKENYGKYIRELNKECKKTIDVLGINEYNVGKI
-381 KEFSDMT
+381 SDYAEKMLDYGRYDEVEAEYMT
-388 EGYSYDDWF
+388 
-397 KEFDSIEDGFGD
+397 I
-409 VSEDDLVDKLKDLDT
+409 
-424 QIKNYQKQKNKLLI
+424 
-438 QKEKRK
+438 
-444 QLDTGYSGKVPDNEL
+444 
-459 DKFNKKAFEQ
+459 
-469 IKSDTGYSDEKAK
+469 IKSKGK
-482 ELQEALKEYFG
+482 EL
-493 GDYTSI
+493 
-499 LNGET
+499 
-504 ETAKIIRDGIDR
+504 
-516 IPVYEGSISRGMTLN
+516 
-531 NSDVRMFS
+531 
-539 NLKKGDELPRRGIIE
+539 
-554 SWTSNEGTAMGYGG
+554 
-568 ISVYERS
+568 
-575 SVILECEKNETAVG
+575 
-589 VQHLSLFGTDESEV
+589 
-603 LSSSKYEVV
+603 
-612 EVIKES
+612 
-618 KYDYLSKHRE
+618 
-628 YLYFPEDLE
+628 
-637 NSSGVLKENVVCI
+637 
-650 IKVKEKV
+650 

>member
-182 LSAGINCIEYKDG
+182 LSAGINSIEYKDG
-195 SRHNIKEYAGM
+195 SRRNIKEYAGM

-300 TDTEIK
+300 TDTELK
-306 QIESDYNEE
+306 QIESDYNEG

-328 NRLEKYSL
+328 DRLEKYSL
-336 DDDNKKMYVARK
+336 DDDNKKMYAARK
-348 EQWENVVAN
+348 EQWEKQVDSKQEYKPVNRGESKIVEVKNNRNINISEVEDYKGDVYISDKANIKPRALHEIYNNTMKAMELWGISKNRRPEIRIVSYEELEAYGKYNAVDNVVYYIPEVVSEDIVGGKAITEYHEMWHMK
-357 NQNSDKIKL
+357 QAEKFRSKGW
-366 KDNITKTNAKIDSLK
+366 NITKENYGKYIRELNKECKKTIDVLGINEYNVGKI
-381 KEFSDMT
+381 SDYAEKMLDYGRYDEVEAEYMT
-388 EGYSYDDWF
+388 
-397 KEFDSIEDGFGD
+397 I
-409 VSEDDLVDKLKDLDT
+409 
-424 QIKNYQKQKNKLLI
+424 
-438 QKEKRK
+438 
-444 QLDTGYSGKVPDNEL
+444 
-459 DKFNKKAFEQ
+459 
-469 IKSDTGYSDEKAK
+469 IKSKGK
-482 ELQEALKEYFG
+482 EL
-493 GDYTSI
+493 
-499 LNGET
+499 
-504 ETAKIIRDGIDR
+504 
-516 IPVYEGSISRGMTLN
+516 
-531 NSDVRMFS
+531 
-539 NLKKGDELPRRGIIE
+539 
-554 SWTSNEGTAMGYGG
+554 
-568 ISVYERS
+568 
-575 SVILECEKNETAVG
+575 
-589 VQHLSLFGTDESEV
+589 
-603 LSSSKYEVV
+603 
-612 EVIKES
+612 
-618 KYDYLSKHRE
+618 
-628 YLYFPEDLE
+628 
-637 NSSGVLKENVVCI
+637 
-650 IKVKEKV
+650 

>member
-64 EKFSSRF
+64 EKFSNRF

-182 LSAGINCIEYKDG
+182 LSAGINSIEYKDG

-219 EGEKRK
+219 EGDKRK
-225 EWGVTTVIVKKR
+225 EWGITTVIVKKR

-300 TDTEIK
+300 TDAELK

-328 NRLEKYSL
+328 DRLEKYSL
-336 DDDNKKMYVARK
+336 DDDNKKIYAARR
-348 EQWENVVAN
+348 EQWEKQVDSKQEYKPVNRGESKIVEVKNNTNINISEVEDYKGEVYISDKANIKPRALHEIYNNTMKAMELWGISKNRRPEIRIVSYEELEAYGKYNAVDNVVYYIPEVVSEDIVGGKAITEYHEMWHMK
-357 NQNSDKIKL
+357 QAEKFRSKGW
-366 KDNITKTNAKIDSLK
+366 NITKENYGKYIRELNKECKKTIDVLGINEYNVGKI
-381 KEFSDMT
+381 SDYAEKMLDYGRYDEVEAEYMT
-388 EGYSYDDWF
+388 
-397 KEFDSIEDGFGD
+397 I
-409 VSEDDLVDKLKDLDT
+409 
-424 QIKNYQKQKNKLLI
+424 
-438 QKEKRK
+438 
-444 QLDTGYSGKVPDNEL
+444 
-459 DKFNKKAFEQ
+459 
-469 IKSDTGYSDEKAK
+469 IKSKGK
-482 ELQEALKEYFG
+482 EL
-493 GDYTSI
+493 
-499 LNGET
+499 
-504 ETAKIIRDGIDR
+504 
-516 IPVYEGSISRGMTLN
+516 
-531 NSDVRMFS
+531 
-539 NLKKGDELPRRGIIE
+539 
-554 SWTSNEGTAMGYGG
+554 
-568 ISVYERS
+568 
-575 SVILECEKNETAVG
+575 
-589 VQHLSLFGTDESEV
+589 
-603 LSSSKYEVV
+603 
-612 EVIKES
+612 
-618 KYDYLSKHRE
+618 
-628 YLYFPEDLE
+628 
-637 NSSGVLKENVVCI
+637 
-650 IKVKEKV
+650 

>member
-85 RAQGGSEQEEQ
+85 RVQGDSEQEEQ

-128 ALAKATKN
+128 ALVKATTK

-182 LSAGINCIEYKDG
+182 LSAGINSIEYKDG

-300 TDTEIK
+300 TDAELK

-328 NRLEKYSL
+328 DRLEKHSL
-336 DDDNKKMYVARK
+336 DDDNKKIYAARR
-348 EQWENVVAN
+348 EQWEKQVDSKQEYKPVNRGESKIVEVKNNTNINISEVEDYKGEVYISDKANIKPRALHEIYNNTMKAMELWGISKNRRPEIRIVSYEELEAYGKYNAVDNVVYYIPEVVSEDIVGGKAITEYHEMWHMK
-357 NQNSDKIKL
+357 QAEKFRSKGW
-366 KDNITKTNAKIDSLK
+366 NITKENYGKYIRELNKECKKTIDVLGINEYNVGKI
-381 KEFSDMT
+381 SDYAEKMLDYGRYDEVEAEYMT
-388 EGYSYDDWF
+388 
-397 KEFDSIEDGFGD
+397 I
-409 VSEDDLVDKLKDLDT
+409 
-424 QIKNYQKQKNKLLI
+424 
-438 QKEKRK
+438 
-444 QLDTGYSGKVPDNEL
+444 
-459 DKFNKKAFEQ
+459 
-469 IKSDTGYSDEKAK
+469 IKSKGK
-482 ELQEALKEYFG
+482 EL
-493 GDYTSI
+493 
-499 LNGET
+499 
-504 ETAKIIRDGIDR
+504 
-516 IPVYEGSISRGMTLN
+516 
-531 NSDVRMFS
+531 
-539 NLKKGDELPRRGIIE
+539 
-554 SWTSNEGTAMGYGG
+554 
-568 ISVYERS
+568 
-575 SVILECEKNETAVG
+575 
-589 VQHLSLFGTDESEV
+589 
-603 LSSSKYEVV
+603 
-612 EVIKES
+612 
-618 KYDYLSKHRE
+618 
-628 YLYFPEDLE
+628 
-637 NSSGVLKENVVCI
+637 
-650 IKVKEKV
+650 

>member
-1 MPKYVNGE
+1 MPRYVNGE

-136 DLSKAEH
+136 DLSKAER

-182 LSAGINCIEYKDG
+182 LSAGINSIEYKDG
-195 SRHNIKEYAGM
+195 SRHNIKEYASM

-263 GKHKLMSQAIA
+263 GKHKLMSQAIT

-300 TDTEIK
+300 TDTELK
-306 QIESDYNEE
+306 QIEGDYNEE

-328 NRLEKYSL
+328 DRLEKYSL
-336 DDDNKKMYVARK
+336 DDDNKKMYAARK
-348 EQWENVVAN
+348 EQWEKQVDSKQEYKPVNRGESKIVEVKNNRNINISEVEDYKGEVYISDKANIKPRALHEIYNNTMKAMELWGISKNRRPEIRIVSYEELEAYGKYNAVDNVVYYIPEVVSEDIVGGKAITEYHEMWHMK
-357 NQNSDKIKL
+357 QAEKFRSKGW
-366 KDNITKTNAKIDSLK
+366 NITKENYGKYIRELNKECKKTIDVLGINEYNVGKI
-381 KEFSDMT
+381 SDYAEKMLDYGRYDEVEAEYMT
-388 EGYSYDDWF
+388 
-397 KEFDSIEDGFGD
+397 I
-409 VSEDDLVDKLKDLDT
+409 
-424 QIKNYQKQKNKLLI
+424 
-438 QKEKRK
+438 
-444 QLDTGYSGKVPDNEL
+444 
-459 DKFNKKAFEQ
+459 
-469 IKSDTGYSDEKAK
+469 IKSKGK
-482 ELQEALKEYFG
+482 EL
-493 GDYTSI
+493 
-499 LNGET
+499 
-504 ETAKIIRDGIDR
+504 
-516 IPVYEGSISRGMTLN
+516 
-531 NSDVRMFS
+531 
-539 NLKKGDELPRRGIIE
+539 
-554 SWTSNEGTAMGYGG
+554 
-568 ISVYERS
+568 
-575 SVILECEKNETAVG
+575 
-589 VQHLSLFGTDESEV
+589 
-603 LSSSKYEVV
+603 
-612 EVIKES
+612 
-618 KYDYLSKHRE
+618 
-628 YLYFPEDLE
+628 
-637 NSSGVLKENVVCI
+637 
-650 IKVKEKV
+650 

>member
-85 RAQGGSEQEEQ
+85 RVQGDSEQEEQ

-101 KNGFKAAKPPGQGME
+101 KNGLKAAKPPGQGME

-128 ALAKATKN
+128 ALVKATTK

-182 LSAGINCIEYKDG
+182 LSAGINSIEYKDG

-300 TDTEIK
+300 TDAELK

-328 NRLEKYSL
+328 DRLEKYSL
-336 DDDNKKMYVARK
+336 DDDNKKIYAARR
-348 EQWENVVAN
+348 EQWEKQVDSKQEYKPVNRGESKIVEVKNNTNINISEVEDYKGEVYISDKANIKPRALHEIYNNTMKAMELWGISKNRRPEIRIVSYEELEAYGKYNAVDNVVYYIPEVVSEDIVGGKAITEYHEMWHMK
-357 NQNSDKIKL
+357 QAEKFRSKGW
-366 KDNITKTNAKIDSLK
+366 NITKENYGKYIRELNKECKKTIDVLGINEYNVGKI
-381 KEFSDMT
+381 SDYAEKMLDYGRYDEVEAEYMT
-388 EGYSYDDWF
+388 
-397 KEFDSIEDGFGD
+397 I
-409 VSEDDLVDKLKDLDT
+409 
-424 QIKNYQKQKNKLLI
+424 
-438 QKEKRK
+438 
-444 QLDTGYSGKVPDNEL
+444 
-459 DKFNKKAFEQ
+459 
-469 IKSDTGYSDEKAK
+469 IKSKGK
-482 ELQEALKEYFG
+482 EL
-493 GDYTSI
+493 
-499 LNGET
+499 
-504 ETAKIIRDGIDR
+504 
-516 IPVYEGSISRGMTLN
+516 
-531 NSDVRMFS
+531 
-539 NLKKGDELPRRGIIE
+539 
-554 SWTSNEGTAMGYGG
+554 
-568 ISVYERS
+568 
-575 SVILECEKNETAVG
+575 
-589 VQHLSLFGTDESEV
+589 
-603 LSSSKYEVV
+603 
-612 EVIKES
+612 
-618 KYDYLSKHRE
+618 
-628 YLYFPEDLE
+628 
-637 NSSGVLKENVVCI
+637 
-650 IKVKEKV
+650 

>member
-85 RAQGGSEQEEQ
+85 RAQGSSEQEEQ

-300 TDTEIK
+300 TDTELK
-306 QIESDYNEE
+306 QIESDYNEG

-328 NRLEKYSL
+328 DRLEKYSL
-336 DDDNKKMYVARK
+336 DDDNKKMYAARK
-348 EQWENVVAN
+348 EQWEKQVDSKQEYKPVNRGESKIVEVKNNRNINISEVEDYKGDVYISDKANIKPRALHEIYNNTMKAMELWGISKNRRPEIRIVSYEELEAYGKYNAVDNVVYYIPEVVSEDIVGGKAITEYHEMWHMK
-357 NQNSDKIKL
+357 QAEKFRSKGW
-366 KDNITKTNAKIDSLK
+366 NITKENYGKYIRELNKECKKTIDVLGINEYNVGKI
-381 KEFSDMT
+381 SDYAEKMLDYGRYDEVEVEYMT
-388 EGYSYDDWF
+388 
-397 KEFDSIEDGFGD
+397 I
-409 VSEDDLVDKLKDLDT
+409 
-424 QIKNYQKQKNKLLI
+424 
-438 QKEKRK
+438 
-444 QLDTGYSGKVPDNEL
+444 
-459 DKFNKKAFEQ
+459 
-469 IKSDTGYSDEKAK
+469 IKSKGK
-482 ELQEALKEYFG
+482 EL
-493 GDYTSI
+493 
-499 LNGET
+499 
-504 ETAKIIRDGIDR
+504 
-516 IPVYEGSISRGMTLN
+516 
-531 NSDVRMFS
+531 
-539 NLKKGDELPRRGIIE
+539 
-554 SWTSNEGTAMGYGG
+554 
-568 ISVYERS
+568 
-575 SVILECEKNETAVG
+575 
-589 VQHLSLFGTDESEV
+589 
-603 LSSSKYEVV
+603 
-612 EVIKES
+612 
-618 KYDYLSKHRE
+618 
-628 YLYFPEDLE
+628 
-637 NSSGVLKENVVCI
+637 
-650 IKVKEKV
+650 

>member
-64 EKFSSRF
+64 EKFASRF

-263 GKHKLMSQAIA
+263 GKYKLMSQAIA

-300 TDTEIK
+300 TDTELK
-306 QIESDYNEE
+306 QIESDYNEG

-328 NRLEKYSL
+328 DRLEKYSL
-336 DDDNKKMYVARK
+336 DDDNKKMYAARK
-348 EQWENVVAN
+348 EQWEKQVDSKQEYKPVNRGESKIVEVKNNRNINISEVEDYKGEVYISDKANIKPRALHEIYNNTMKAMELWEISKDRRPEIRIVSYEELEAYGKYNAVDNVVYYIPEVVSEDIVGGKAITEYHEMWHMK
-357 NQNSDKIKL
+357 QAEKFRSKGW
-366 KDNITKTNAKIDSLK
+366 NITKENYGKYIRELNKECKKTIDVLGINEYNVGKI
-381 KEFSDMT
+381 SDYAEKMLDYGRYDEVEAEYMT
-388 EGYSYDDWF
+388 
-397 KEFDSIEDGFGD
+397 I
-409 VSEDDLVDKLKDLDT
+409 
-424 QIKNYQKQKNKLLI
+424 
-438 QKEKRK
+438 
-444 QLDTGYSGKVPDNEL
+444 
-459 DKFNKKAFEQ
+459 
-469 IKSDTGYSDEKAK
+469 IKSKGK
-482 ELQEALKEYFG
+482 EL
-493 GDYTSI
+493 
-499 LNGET
+499 
-504 ETAKIIRDGIDR
+504 
-516 IPVYEGSISRGMTLN
+516 
-531 NSDVRMFS
+531 
-539 NLKKGDELPRRGIIE
+539 
-554 SWTSNEGTAMGYGG
+554 
-568 ISVYERS
+568 
-575 SVILECEKNETAVG
+575 
-589 VQHLSLFGTDESEV
+589 
-603 LSSSKYEVV
+603 
-612 EVIKES
+612 
-618 KYDYLSKHRE
+618 
-628 YLYFPEDLE
+628 
-637 NSSGVLKENVVCI
+637 
-650 IKVKEKV
+650 

>member
-64 EKFSSRF
+64 EKFASRF

-252 IDDVWSGGVPD
+252 IDNVWSGGVPD

-300 TDTEIK
+300 TDAELK
-306 QIESDYNEE
+306 QIEGDYNEE
-315 QKQKYAQRQAERF
+315 QKQKYTQRQAERF
-328 NRLEKYSL
+328 DRLEKYSL
-336 DDDNKKMYVARK
+336 DDDNKKMYAARK
-348 EQWENVVAN
+348 EQWEKQVDSKQEYKPVNRGESKIVEVKNNRNINISEVEDYKGDVYISDKANIKPRALHEIYNNTMKAMELWGISKNRRPEIRIVSYEELEAYGKYNAVDNVVYYIPEVVSEDIVGGKAITEYHEMWHMK
-357 NQNSDKIKL
+357 QAEKFRSKGW
-366 KDNITKTNAKIDSLK
+366 NITKENYGKYIRELNKECKKTIDVLGINEYNVGKI
-381 KEFSDMT
+381 SDYAEKMLDYGRYDEVEAEYMT
-388 EGYSYDDWF
+388 
-397 KEFDSIEDGFGD
+397 I
-409 VSEDDLVDKLKDLDT
+409 
-424 QIKNYQKQKNKLLI
+424 
-438 QKEKRK
+438 
-444 QLDTGYSGKVPDNEL
+444 
-459 DKFNKKAFEQ
+459 
-469 IKSDTGYSDEKAK
+469 IKSKGK
-482 ELQEALKEYFG
+482 EL
-493 GDYTSI
+493 
-499 LNGET
+499 
-504 ETAKIIRDGIDR
+504 
-516 IPVYEGSISRGMTLN
+516 
-531 NSDVRMFS
+531 
-539 NLKKGDELPRRGIIE
+539 
-554 SWTSNEGTAMGYGG
+554 
-568 ISVYERS
+568 
-575 SVILECEKNETAVG
+575 
-589 VQHLSLFGTDESEV
+589 
-603 LSSSKYEVV
+603 
-612 EVIKES
+612 
-618 KYDYLSKHRE
+618 
-628 YLYFPEDLE
+628 
-637 NSSGVLKENVVCI
+637 
-650 IKVKEKV
+650 

>member
-1 MPKYVNGE
+1 LPRYVNGE

-64 EKFSSRF
+64 EKFASRF

-300 TDTEIK
+300 TDTELK
-306 QIESDYNEE
+306 QIEGDYNEE

-328 NRLEKYSL
+328 DRLEKYSL
-336 DDDNKKMYVARK
+336 DDDNKKMYAARK
-348 EQWENVVAN
+348 KQWEKQADSKQEYKPVNRGESKIAEVKNNRNINISEVEDYKGDVYISDKANIKPRALHEIYNNTMKAIELWGISKNRKPEIRIVSYEELEAYGKYNAVDNVVYYIPEVVLEDIVGGKAITEYHEMWHMK
-357 NQNSDKIKL
+357 QAEKFRSKGW
-366 KDNITKTNAKIDSLK
+366 NITKENYGKYIRELNKECKKTIDVLGINEYNVGKI
-381 KEFSDMT
+381 SDYAEKMLDYGRYDEVEAEYMT
-388 EGYSYDDWF
+388 
-397 KEFDSIEDGFGD
+397 I
-409 VSEDDLVDKLKDLDT
+409 
-424 QIKNYQKQKNKLLI
+424 
-438 QKEKRK
+438 
-444 QLDTGYSGKVPDNEL
+444 
-459 DKFNKKAFEQ
+459 
-469 IKSDTGYSDEKAK
+469 IKSKGK
-482 ELQEALKEYFG
+482 EL
-493 GDYTSI
+493 
-499 LNGET
+499 
-504 ETAKIIRDGIDR
+504 
-516 IPVYEGSISRGMTLN
+516 
-531 NSDVRMFS
+531 
-539 NLKKGDELPRRGIIE
+539 
-554 SWTSNEGTAMGYGG
+554 
-568 ISVYERS
+568 
-575 SVILECEKNETAVG
+575 
-589 VQHLSLFGTDESEV
+589 
-603 LSSSKYEVV
+603 
-612 EVIKES
+612 
-618 KYDYLSKHRE
+618 
-628 YLYFPEDLE
+628 
-637 NSSGVLKENVVCI
+637 
-650 IKVKEKV
+650 

>member
-64 EKFSSRF
+64 EKFASRF

-300 TDTEIK
+300 TDTELK
-306 QIESDYNEE
+306 QIESDYNEG

-328 NRLEKYSL
+328 DRLEKYSL
-336 DDDNKKMYVARK
+336 DDDNKKMYAARK
-348 EQWENVVAN
+348 EQWGKQVDSKQEYKPVNRGESKIAEVKNNRNINISEVEDYKGEVYISDKANIKPRALHEIYNNTMKAMELWEISKDRRPEIRIVSYEELEAYGKYNAVDNVVYYIPEVVSEYIVGEKAITEYHEMWHMK
-357 NQNSDKIKL
+357 QAEKFRSKGWD
-366 KDNITKTNAKIDSLK
+366 ITKENYGDYLEKLNKECKKRIDALGINEYNVGKISEYAKKSYIAQRYD
-381 KEFSDMT
+381 EVEAEYMT
-388 EGYSYDDWF
+388 
-397 KEFDSIEDGFGD
+397 
-409 VSEDDLVDKLKDLDT
+409 LV
-424 QIKNYQKQKNKLLI
+424 
-438 QKEKRK
+438 KRK
-444 QLDTGYSGKVPDNEL
+444 G
-459 DKFNKKAFEQ
+459 
-469 IKSDTGYSDEKAK
+469 EK
-482 ELQEALKEYFG
+482 L
-493 GDYTSI
+493 
-499 LNGET
+499 
-504 ETAKIIRDGIDR
+504 
-516 IPVYEGSISRGMTLN
+516 
-531 NSDVRMFS
+531 
-539 NLKKGDELPRRGIIE
+539 
-554 SWTSNEGTAMGYGG
+554 
-568 ISVYERS
+568 
-575 SVILECEKNETAVG
+575 
-589 VQHLSLFGTDESEV
+589 
-603 LSSSKYEVV
+603 
-612 EVIKES
+612 
-618 KYDYLSKHRE
+618 
-628 YLYFPEDLE
+628 
-637 NSSGVLKENVVCI
+637 
-650 IKVKEKV
+650 

>member
-182 LSAGINCIEYKDG
+182 LSAGINSIEYKDG
-195 SRHNIKEYAGM
+195 SRHNIKEYASM

-263 GKHKLMSQAIA
+263 GKYKLMSQAIA

-300 TDTEIK
+300 TDTELK
-306 QIESDYNEE
+306 QIESDYNEG

-328 NRLEKYSL
+328 DRLEKYSL
-336 DDDNKKMYVARK
+336 DDDNKKMYAARK
-348 EQWENVVAN
+348 EQWEKQVDSKQEYKPVNRGESKIVEVKNNRNINISEVEDYKGDVYISDKANIKPRALHEIYNNTMKAMELWGISKNRRPEIRIVSYEELEAYGKYNAVDNVVYYIPEVVSEDIVGGKAITEYHEMWHMK
-357 NQNSDKIKL
+357 QAEKFRSKGW
-366 KDNITKTNAKIDSLK
+366 NITKENYGKYIRELNKECKKTIDVLGINEYNVGKI
-381 KEFSDMT
+381 SDYAEKMLDYGRYDEVEAEYMT
-388 EGYSYDDWF
+388 
-397 KEFDSIEDGFGD
+397 I
-409 VSEDDLVDKLKDLDT
+409 
-424 QIKNYQKQKNKLLI
+424 
-438 QKEKRK
+438 
-444 QLDTGYSGKVPDNEL
+444 
-459 DKFNKKAFEQ
+459 
-469 IKSDTGYSDEKAK
+469 IKSKGK
-482 ELQEALKEYFG
+482 EL
-493 GDYTSI
+493 
-499 LNGET
+499 
-504 ETAKIIRDGIDR
+504 
-516 IPVYEGSISRGMTLN
+516 
-531 NSDVRMFS
+531 
-539 NLKKGDELPRRGIIE
+539 
-554 SWTSNEGTAMGYGG
+554 
-568 ISVYERS
+568 
-575 SVILECEKNETAVG
+575 
-589 VQHLSLFGTDESEV
+589 
-603 LSSSKYEVV
+603 
-612 EVIKES
+612 
-618 KYDYLSKHRE
+618 
-628 YLYFPEDLE
+628 
-637 NSSGVLKENVVCI
+637 
-650 IKVKEKV
+650 

>member
-128 ALAKATKN
+128 ALVKATTK

-300 TDTEIK
+300 TDTELK
-306 QIESDYNEE
+306 QIESDYNEG
-315 QKQKYAQRQAERF
+315 QKQKYAQRQAKRF
-328 NRLEKYSL
+328 DRLEKYSL
-336 DDDNKKMYVARK
+336 DDDNKKMYAARK
-348 EQWENVVAN
+348 EQWEKQVDSKQEYKPVNRGESKIVEVKNNRNINISEVEDYKGDVYISDKANIKPRALHEIYNNTMKAMELWGISKNRKPEIRIVSYEELEAYGKYNAVDNVVYYIPEVVSEDIVGGKAITEYHEMWHMK
-357 NQNSDKIKL
+357 QAEKFRSKGW
-366 KDNITKTNAKIDSLK
+366 NITKENYGKYIRELNKECKKTIDVLGINEYNVGKI
-381 KEFSDMT
+381 SDYAEKMLDYGRYDEVEAEYMT
-388 EGYSYDDWF
+388 
-397 KEFDSIEDGFGD
+397 I
-409 VSEDDLVDKLKDLDT
+409 
-424 QIKNYQKQKNKLLI
+424 
-438 QKEKRK
+438 
-444 QLDTGYSGKVPDNEL
+444 
-459 DKFNKKAFEQ
+459 
-469 IKSDTGYSDEKAK
+469 IKSKGK
-482 ELQEALKEYFG
+482 EL
-493 GDYTSI
+493 
-499 LNGET
+499 
-504 ETAKIIRDGIDR
+504 
-516 IPVYEGSISRGMTLN
+516 
-531 NSDVRMFS
+531 
-539 NLKKGDELPRRGIIE
+539 
-554 SWTSNEGTAMGYGG
+554 
-568 ISVYERS
+568 
-575 SVILECEKNETAVG
+575 
-589 VQHLSLFGTDESEV
+589 
-603 LSSSKYEVV
+603 
-612 EVIKES
+612 
-618 KYDYLSKHRE
+618 
-628 YLYFPEDLE
+628 
-637 NSSGVLKENVVCI
+637 
-650 IKVKEKV
+650 